1 MTDVIFN
8 GASSRKPSAFAEA
21 TLTFDNSSGFL
32 PIATKEVQIGRRIHQ
47 NGESEYLVNRTTA
60 RLKDIRDLFMGTGAG
75 SASYC
80 IIEQG
85 RVDQILQSNVSARRM
100 IFEEAAGIS
109 RFKTR
114 KLDAERK
121 LERVDQNVSRLTDIV
136 DEVEAQLNTI
146 RSQAVKAAKYRQVSE
161 QLRELWFGLASDLYR
176 EQSSELV
183 THEQAFAEEQA
194 GLDRFNARLT
204 EIETALESV
213 DGGLSEVDDRLR
225 AVERQRASH
234 REEAAGHEAT
244 ARHQSSRHREMEADL
259 VRLRRQRTLI
269 RTRRREAE
277 RNRARWSNR
286 RPAWKSSWLRARRHW
301 PLTRGSAT
309 NWRQRSMRA
318 GRNSKPSDAASST
331 KCARRPR
338 RRTG

>member
-1 MTDVIFN
+1 MLTSLEIFGFKSFADRIRFDFATGITGVVGPNGSGKSNVVDSIKWILGDQSAKSLRGKEMTDVIFN

-60 RLKDIRDLFMGTGAG
+60 RLKDIRDLFLGTGAG

-85 RVDQILQSNVSARRM
+85 RVDQICNRTCRRGGSFSRKRPASAVSKRA
-100 IFEEAAGIS
+100 
-109 RFKTR
+109 

-161 QLRELWFGLASDLYR
+161 QLANCGWGWPPTS
-176 EQSSELV
+176 
-183 THEQAFAEEQA
+183 
-194 GLDRFNARLT
+194 
-204 EIETALESV
+204 TA
-213 DGGLSEVDDRLR
+213 
-225 AVERQRASH
+225 
-234 REEAAGHEAT
+234 
-244 ARHQSSRHREMEADL
+244 
-259 VRLRRQRTLI
+259 
-269 RTRRREAE
+269 
-277 RNRARWSNR
+277 SNR
-286 RPAWKSSWLRARRHW
+286 RNWSRTSRPSRRSRRAS
-301 PLTRGSAT
+301 PDLMSG
-309 NWRQRSMRA
+309 
-318 GRNSKPSDAASST
+318 
-331 KCARRPR
+331 
-338 RRTG
+338 